1 MNYWKLLWL
10 LVLWLILVAIPDS
23 VSISYFF
30 LFVVLWSVSYLRY
43 VNRKELKKKTGFLQT
58 SLKILTFF
66 FFFVLLLTSLTIP
79 EAKRNIPTKEK
90 IAPQE
95 KTSELLPQEDS
106 SIKPSQA
113 PEVQNLQ
120 RVQKQSTES
129 IEQKPI
135 ETSVFENY
143 SLIKVV
149 DWDTIT
155 IKDNNW
161 KKIKVRMI
169 WLDTPESSSTRYGYI
184 ECYWVE
190 ASQHLKSLLQG
201 ANQIQLEADQS
212 QTATDKYGR
221 LLWYVR
227 YNGINLN
234 QKMIEDGYGFEYTYN
249 LPYKYQSEFK
259 YAQKTASEKRLWLWN
274 DSACNG
280 ERKALESQKSIPVKQ
295 IVAPQKQSTSSQ
307 KIYHTW
313 KRGWCYYYNNQWKKE
328 YVNHSFC
335 K

>member
-1 MNYWKLLWL
+1 M
-10 LVLWLILVAIPDS
+10 I
-23 VSISYFF
+23 
-30 LFVVLWSVSYLRY
+30 
-43 VNRKELKKKTGFLQT
+43 
-58 SLKILTFF
+58 
-66 FFFVLLLTSLTIP
+66 IP
-79 EAKRNIPTKEK
+79 ETKRNIPTKK

-106 SIKPSQA
+106 SITPSQA

-120 RVQKQSTES
+120 FDKNTTRVQKQSTES

-135 ETSVFENY
+135 ETSVFETY

-169 WLDTPESSSTRYGYI
+169 WLDTPESSPTRYGYI

-201 ANQIQLEADQS
+201 ANQIQLETDQS

-259 YAQKTASEKRLWLWN
+259 SAQKTASEKRLWLWA
-274 DSACNG
+274 DSACKG
-280 ERKALESQKSIPVKQ
+280 ERTKIWNKKEEKRSEVF
-295 IVAPQKQSTSSQ
+295 QS
-307 KIYHTW
+307 KKYHLGP
-313 KRGWCYYYNNQWKKE
+313 KGGCYYFTDKGGKE
-328 YVNHSFC
+328 YVDKAFC